1 MNVKRFVIVAVV
13 PAIAASSIVLL
24 LGVFGILLNIASNS
38 LPPGLYRIVPAGKGS
53 DLLICPTGVA
63 ERVSIERE
71 YRVKSF
77 GCGDGYAPLL
87 KPIAARAGDT
97 VTLSE
102 AGVAVNGKLLQ
113 NSKQYPKDAIGRP
126 MPLVRSE
133 PMPSFLGRYG
143 SFPPTTATAS
153 IAATLAQS
161 MSMKRFNMQNSSGSS
176 KTALMAG
183 FVALVI
189 GAVAWSGQP
198 HRRSAPMEYPN

>member
-1 MNVKRFVIVAVV
+1 MNVKRFVLVAVA

-24 LGVFGILLNIASNS
+24 LGVFGIRLNIASNS

-63 ERVSIERE
+63 EKVSIERE

-102 AGVAVNGKLLQ
+102 AGVAVSGKLLQ
-113 NSKQYPKDAIGRP
+113 NSKQYPKDGIGRP
-126 MPLVRSE
+126 MPLVPFGTYAVLPGTVWVISSYNRF
-133 PMPSFLGRYG
+133 SFDSRYFG
-143 SFPPTTATAS
+143 PVNLDEKVRYAKLFW
-153 IAATLAQS
+153 L
-161 MSMKRFNMQNSSGSS
+161 F
-176 KTALMAG
+176 
-183 FVALVI
+183 
-189 GAVAWSGQP
+189 
-198 HRRSAPMEYPN
+198 